1 MTSRFPPRRN
11 RQAVS
16 SRFPPGG
23 HVNLLSARG
32 HVKRARDRGCRRLPA
47 GGPGSC
53 FSPSHPPARP
63 LANRAAE
70 RGSVTGVPG
79 LRGVGVH
86 EHDGGQGG
94 GAAVLGRARGAAQ
107 GHGPRH
113 HRLRRRPRRLRPRP
127 LPGAPPPAP
136 PRCCCLPSG
145 SANKNTRRPS
155 TLSGSMA
162 PPGPGFASS
171 SFSRLTRLGRR
182 RAVDWLP
189 VSACTCK
196 QRASQAP
203 IRHK

>member
-1 MTSRFPPRRN
+1 MNSSIGRQAGSAAPEPTSRFPPRR
-11 RQAVS
+11 S
-16 SRFPPGG
+16 GFPPGR
-23 HVNLLSARG
+23 HVTEAVAGS
-32 HVKRARDRGCRRLPA
+32 RRA
-47 GGPGSC
+47 GGHPASA
-53 FSPSHPPARP
+53 PPPPARP
-63 LANRAAE
+63 LANRPAG
-70 RGSVTGVPG
+70 RGSGAGVPG